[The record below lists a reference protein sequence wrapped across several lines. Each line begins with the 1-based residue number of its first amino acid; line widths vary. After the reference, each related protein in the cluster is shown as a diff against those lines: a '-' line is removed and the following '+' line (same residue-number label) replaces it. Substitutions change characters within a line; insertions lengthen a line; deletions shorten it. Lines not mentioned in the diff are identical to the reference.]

1 MMKKDIIM
9 FDLGGILYSIKHSYT
24 HQALRAL
31 QKKDAEPIVF
41 SLEQADPIFGLYDSG
56 HIDTNE
62 FCNHLRNQHHIIA
75 TDHDIHQ
82 AWNAMLIGIYDYA
95 EELVLEAKKYAQ
107 IALLS
112 NINHIHYSAIQ
123 EECSSLFSLF
133 DFTFFSYR
141 LKMRKPHVDI
151 FKYALETVKA
161 KPESILFI
169 DDTPANIKAAQSLDI
184 DARLIIPDTKWH
196 IDIMQEFT
204 RY

>member
-1 MMKKDIIM
+1 
-9 FDLGGILYSIKHSYT
+9 
-24 HQALRAL
+24 
-31 QKKDAEPIVF
+31 
-41 SLEQADPIFGLYDSG
+41 
-56 HIDTNE
+56 
-62 FCNHLRNQHHIIA
+62 
-75 TDHDIHQ
+75 
-82 AWNAMLIGIYDYA
+82 MLIGIYDYA

-123 EECSSLFSLF
+123 KECSSLFSLF

-141 LKMRKPHVDI
+141 LKMRKPHDDI

-161 KPESILFI
+161 KPECILFI
-169 DDTPANIKAAQSLDI
+169 DDTPANIKAAQSLGI